1 MTSFEIRNTD
11 TKGKGLFS
19 LIHFAANQ
27 VVLTFKGKILDKK
40 TVYELPDEKSALFLQ
55 IGDNAY
61 LDLHQDMSLF
71 INHSCNPNTIIKIIS
86 KTAFLISTRAILP
99 NEELCFDYSLSSSET
114 PNDWSMACKCAQWNC
129 RKIIS
134 GFPALSDIEKEKYLK
149 LNVVP
154 NYIKKL
160 L

>member
-1 MTSFEIRNTD
+1 MTSFEIRKTD

-27 VVLTFKGKILDKK
+27 VVLSFKGKILDKK
-40 TVYELPDEKSALFLQ
+40 TVYELPDEKSELFLQ
-55 IGDNAY
+55 IGDDTY
-61 LDLHQDMSLF
+61 LDLNKDVSLF
-71 INHSCNPNTIIKIIS
+71 INHSCNPNTVIKIIS

-114 PNDWSMACKCAQWNC
+114 PNDWLMTCKCAQWNC

-134 GFPALSDIEKEKYLK
+134 GFTTLSDKEKETYLK

>member
-27 VVLTFKGKILDKK
+27 VILTFKGKILDKK

-55 IGDNAY
+55 IGDNSY

-71 INHSCNPNTIIKIIS
+71 INHSCNPNAMIKIIS
-86 KTAFLISTRAILP
+86 KTAFLISRSG
-99 NEELCFDYSLSSSET
+99 LCRSPLNNGE
-114 PNDWSMACKCAQWNC
+114 CKSVG
-129 RKIIS
+129 IEV
-134 GFPALSDIEKEKYLK
+134 AL
-149 LNVVP
+149 
-154 NYIKKL
+154 
-160 L
+160 